1 MESNWTRLQHAN
13 GTACWKLASWEE
25 PATGNNAHCSTVSF
39 PNPLPM
45 VLLAQQ
51 FCSFSPG
58 TRQAGDNV
66 LWSLEPLHL
75 SGTAGSRQTPPP
87 HHARHYQ
94 TTSTHINRNIF
105 LITIIVTPN
114 ENCRVVSE
122 RVCMY
127 VYVCMYMLC
136 CVCVKFSDYIPLMSK
151 THTCRKTE
159 RDSHVKTLIAVGK
172 SA

>member
-1 MESNWTRLQHAN
+1 MASPLYTVCRKHWIVKWRATEQGSNMLMVQHAGSLQVGKRLQR
-13 GTACWKLASWEE
+13 
-25 PATGNNAHCSTVSF
+25 TGSNARCSTVSF
-39 PNPLPM
+39 PNPLAM

-51 FCSFSPG
+51 FCFFFPG
-58 TRQAGDNV
+58 TRQASDNV

-75 SGTAGSRQTPPP
+75 SGTAGSRQTSPP

-127 VYVCMYMLC
+127 VYVCMHMLC
-136 CVCVKFSDYIPLMSK
+136 YVSV
-151 THTCRKTE
+151 
-159 RDSHVKTLIAVGK
+159 
-172 SA
+172 